1 MSNLQ
6 LRDLTIR
13 LLNNDARRIVE
24 QLSFTLNAKDRLAII
39 GEEGCGKTTVL
50 NYLNQPSSID
60 GYTITTCDGYTHGAI
75 SYLPQKLEMDRLN
88 STVST
93 FFFTHD
99 DGSLDYDHLENYE
112 RFKRFAFDYGFDAQ
126 WFDQDPLM
134 NQLSGGQRMR
144 YRLAICLFD
153 KTDVILMDEPTND
166 LDIPS
171 IEKLIQTITNLDQ
184 IIIFVSHDT
193 YFLSKVATHILEMRK
208 IEWLDHNEVIFHKSG
223 YDDYVKMRVDAT
235 NKAMMVYQSETR
247 KRKEKAKK
255 LEQIRSKVEY
265 AQNQAVRTP
274 AVARKL
280 AKKIKAVNKQI
291 ENNAQMTM
299 VKPTDVNAIPL
310 SFKNQ
315 TVSSKHLLW
324 STHYASL
331 DHGTT
336 HLLEAF
342 TITLHHDDHWVL
354 VGENGCGKT
363 TLMDLLYS
371 QLSTHYQVAYL
382 HQSINTQ
389 LDPTRSPFDDL
400 SIALGYDK
408 ATSDL
413 IHTTLSALHLC
424 YDEIHQPYA
433 DLSQGTLTKCI
444 LAKMVLG
451 DYQILLLDEP
461 TRNISPLSVSSLS
474 TLLKSFGGC
483 ILCVSHDRYFIE
495 STFQNVLWFNHHQL
509 IQTNVSTYLKSI
521 TEMIE

>member
-1 MSNLQ
+1 MNLQ
-6 LRDLTIR
+6 LHDLTIR
-13 LLNNDARRIVE
+13 LMNNNMRRIVE
-24 QLSFTLNAKDRLAII
+24 HLSLTLNPNDRLAII

-50 NYLNQPSSID
+50 DYLNQPSSID
-60 GYTITTCDGYTHGAI
+60 GYTLTTWSGYTPGAI
-75 SYLPQKLEMDRLN
+75 SYLPQKLDNDRLR
-88 STVST
+88 SSVST

-112 RFKRFAFDYGFDAQ
+112 RFKRFASNYGFDRQ

-134 NQLSGGQRMR
+134 DQLSGGQRMR

-171 IEKLIQTITNLDQ
+171 IENLIHTITKLDQ

-208 IEWLDHNEVIFHKSG
+208 IEWLDHNEVIFHKSS
-223 YDDYVKMRVDAT
+223 YDDYVKMRMDAT
-235 NKAMMVYQSETR
+235 NKAMMVYQSESR

-274 AVARKL
+274 SVARKL
-280 AKKIKAVNKQI
+280 AKKIKAVNQQI
-291 ENNAQMTM
+291 EHNAQMTM
-299 VKPTDVNAIPL
+299 VKPTDVSAIPL
-310 SFKNQ
+310 SFKNRSI
-315 TVSSKHLLW
+315 SSKHLLW
-324 STHYASL
+324 SNHYPSL
-331 DHGTT
+331 NHGTT
-336 HLLEAF
+336 HLLDAF
-342 TITLHHDDHWVL
+342 TLTLHHDDHWVL

-371 QLSTHYQVAYL
+371 QLSLHYPIAYL
-382 HQSINTQ
+382 HQSIHTQ
-389 LDPTRSPFDDL
+389 LDLNHSPFDDL
-400 SIALGYDK
+400 SHALGYDK
-408 ATSDL
+408 TTSDL
-413 IHTTLSALHLC
+413 IHTTLSALHLS

-433 DLSQGTLTKCI
+433 NLSQGTLTKCI

-474 TLLKSFGGC
+474 SLLKSFSGC

-509 IQTNVSTYLKSI
+509 IQTNVSTYLNSI
-521 TEMIE
+521 MKMVE